1 MHIAASTDVRL
12 AYKEF
17 LGAVVELCNGE
28 VLSEEFQEV
37 AKTSYD
43 LLTGHEADSD
53 GIRGFI
59 ETKYVLMDIF
69 QFSLVYVFSAVGF
82 VEGSSGSTI

>member
-1 MHIAASTDVRL
+1 MHVAASTDVRL

-37 AKTSYD
+37 AKTSYN
-43 LLTGHEADSD
+43 LLTGFGTDFD
-53 GIRGFI
+53 GSRRII
-59 ETKYVLMDIF
+59 ETKYVFDGYIPVQSCIYFLW
-69 QFSLVYVFSAVGF
+69 
-82 VEGSSGSTI
+82 STSV